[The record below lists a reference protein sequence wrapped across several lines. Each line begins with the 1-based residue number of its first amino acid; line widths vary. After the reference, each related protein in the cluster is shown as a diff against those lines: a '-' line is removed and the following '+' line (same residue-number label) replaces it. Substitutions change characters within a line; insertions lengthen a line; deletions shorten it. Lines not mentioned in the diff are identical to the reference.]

1 MSPIAKKKKSLSH
14 VKMSLIKIPDFQPNL
29 NERLSIVKKIF
40 DFLKHY
46 PNGLKDLV
54 LRIINLY
61 KELSMKSD
69 SLQKNY
75 EEVCLNVKIQ
85 QKKYFF

>member
-1 MSPIAKKKKSLSH
+1 
-14 VKMSLIKIPDFQPNL
+14 MSLVKITDFQPNL

-40 DFLKHY
+40 DFLKQY
-46 PNGLKDLV
+46 PNGLEDLV

-69 SLQKNY
+69 SFQKNY
-75 EEVCLNVKIQ
+75 EEVCLNVTKLTYSISAVLTSESG
-85 QKKYFF
+85 